1 MRHTARLPAR
11 LLTLLA
17 LTLVGACSILPEPN
31 RYELYRLPPSSLG
44 EQGTVSGAT
53 TLEIQAP
60 RADDLT
66 SSNRVV
72 VLREGQRLSA
82 WSGIR
87 WTAPAP
93 ELWRDQLLDAFHN
106 TGAFHALGIRDDNLN
121 ADLTLNG
128 HLRAFLVDQTGP
140 TPKAVIRF
148 DAQLLDRR
156 EEGAR
161 ATRRFEVAEP
171 LAENSPTAAARAMG
185 TATDRMAEQLL
196 DWMAKER

>member
-11 LLTLLA
+11 LMTLLA
-17 LTLVGACSILPEPN
+17 LALVGACSILPEPN
-31 RYELYRLPPSSLG
+31 RYELYRLPPSGLNEQSL
-44 EQGTVSGAT
+44 EPGAT
-53 TLEIQAP
+53 SLQIRAS

-87 WTAPAP
+87 WSAPAP
-93 ELWRDQLLDAFHN
+93 ELWRDQLLDAFHS
-106 TGAFHALGIRDDNLN
+106 TGAFHTLGTRDDNLN
-121 ADLTLNG
+121 ADLALSG
-128 HLRAFLVDQTGP
+128 HLRAFHVDQTGA
-140 TPKAVIRF
+140 TPRAVIRF
-148 DAQLLDRR
+148 DAQLVDSRDD
-156 EEGAR
+156 GAR
-161 ATRRFEVAEP
+161 ATRRFEVSEP